1 MAIVHLSNISK
12 HTHTKTYRK
21 SHYSSK
27 RTVQTALTNMRIAA
41 ALSDMH
47 SFLSAIISE
56 AYIYLFD
63 EA

>member
-1 MAIVHLSNISK
+1 M
-12 HTHTKTYRK
+12 
-21 SHYSSK
+21 
-27 RTVQTALTNMRIAA
+27 VQTALTNMKTAA